1 MINRMILIFEIVNFL
16 FLDGDVPRSP
26 SYDVLYII
34 LSLFVLQDC
43 VLMLV
48 TDFNTRNLLLTAKF
62 FKTRL

>member
-1 MINRMILIFEIVNFL
+1 MILIFEIVNFL